1 LGAPDL
7 LVNGEKLIFGWV
19 VVVVVEEEDIAGLP
33 LPGRWASFLILVG
46 VPIPS

>member
-7 LVNGEKLIFGWV
+7 LVNGEKLIFGW
-19 VVVVVEEEDIAGLP
+19 VVEEEDIAGLP